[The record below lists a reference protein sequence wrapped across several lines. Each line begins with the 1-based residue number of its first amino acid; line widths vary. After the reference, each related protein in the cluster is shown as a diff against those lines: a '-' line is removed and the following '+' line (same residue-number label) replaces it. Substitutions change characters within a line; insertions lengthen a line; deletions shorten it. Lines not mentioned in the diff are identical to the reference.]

1 MTADGVNAVS
11 YTHLCGAALK
21 LMKKCAALCRT
32 KIFLKISPDFADK
45 SAAVSYYRHGMK
57 KTRNL
62 PGFGPLKEM
71 NPKW

>member
-1 MTADGVNAVS
+1 MIAKTYEKMRRAMPDEN
-11 YTHLCGAALK
+11 
-21 LMKKCAALCRT
+21 
-32 KIFLKISPDFADK
+32 FLKISPDFADK

>member
-1 MTADGVNAVS
+1 M
-11 YTHLCGAALK
+11 LK